1 MGDSMKVLSSV
12 RTLDV
17 EWADGRK
24 KTYHID
30 VSNKERLTKWLGQ
43 EVSLDKL
50 KGITDKSVNE
60 QTLDEMYDVCK
71 DLVSNMVGDKEAKDM
86 LKRSNGSLFVLLQLI
101 AKMGTMASAALAEAQ
116 SVVESIT
123 KQR

>member
-24 KTYHID
+24 KTSHID
-30 VSNKERLTKWLGQ
+30 VSNTERLTKWLGQ
-43 EVSLDKL
+43 KASLDKL
-50 KGITDKSVNE
+50 KEVTDKSVNE
-60 QTLDEMYDVCK
+60 QALGEMFDVCSE
-71 DLVSNMVGDKEAKDM
+71 LVSNMVGDKEAKDM

-101 AKMGTMASAALAEAQ
+101 VKMGSMANAALAEAQ

-123 KQR
+123 AKR

>member
-12 RTLDV
+12 RTLDI

-43 EVSLDKL
+43 EANLDKL
-50 KGITDKSVNE
+50 KGIDGKSVNE
-60 QTLDEMYDVCK
+60 QTLNEMFDVCTA
-71 DLVSNMVGDKEAKDM
+71 LIGNMVGSKEAKDIY
-86 LKRSNGSLFVLLQLI
+86 KRTNNSLFSMLQLI
-101 AKMGTMASAALAEAQ
+101 AKMGTMANAALAEAQ
-116 SVVESIT
+116 NVVESIT

>member
-1 MGDSMKVLSSV
+1 MLSSV

-17 EWADGRK
+17 EWADGKK

-43 EVSLDKL
+43 EANLDKL
-50 KGITDKSVNE
+50 KGIDGKSVNE
-60 QTLDEMYDVCK
+60 QTLNEMFDVCTA
-71 DLVSNMVGDKEAKDM
+71 LIGNMVGSKEAKDIY
-86 LKRSNGSLFVLLQLI
+86 KRTNNSLFSMLQLI
-101 AKMGTMASAALAEAQ
+101 AKMGTMANAALAEAQ
-116 SVVESIT
+116 NVVESIT